1 MLFSGTVMACTPIS
15 MGGFV
20 RRSVHVSEANSVAL
34 VAAIAHHRVVVRD
47 VVATVGELCI
57 VVEVAKVSDR
67 NRFDGLRLQQVSEF
81 GPVQGAG
88 RVVDERFDV
97 IEVG

>member
-1 MLFSGTVMACTPIS
+1 

-20 RRSVHVSEANSVAL
+20 RRSVRVSEANSIAL

-47 VVATVGELCI
+47 VVATVGELRI
-57 VVEVAKVSDR
+57 VVEVAKISDW
-67 NRFDGLRLQQVSEF
+67 NCFDGLRLQQVGEF
-81 GPVQGAG
+81 RPIQGAG

-97 IEVG
+97 VEVG